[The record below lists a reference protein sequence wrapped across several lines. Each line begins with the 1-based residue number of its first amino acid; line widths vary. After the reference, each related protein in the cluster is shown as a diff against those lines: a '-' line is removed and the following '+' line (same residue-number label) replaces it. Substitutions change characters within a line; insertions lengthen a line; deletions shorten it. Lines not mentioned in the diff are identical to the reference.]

1 MQLLP
6 PSPLKTPESEN
17 NEPCHHPG
25 NSIWPGNSTRGKR
38 KGWGHTVS
46 APAQTGRS
54 GKFGAKENKFKVTL
68 ELASPQRSLVHPQ
81 TNLFVD

>member
-6 PSPLKTPESEN
+6 SSPLKAPESEN

-38 KGWGHTVS
+38 KGWGPTVS

-54 GKFGAKENKFKVTL
+54 RRFGAKENKFKVTL
-68 ELASPQRSLVHPQ
+68 ELASPQLSLGHLQ
-81 TNLFVD
+81 MNLSVD